1 MLRSSLSALLTMAF
15 FWQLASSQSA
25 QAADPFEI
33 SLTLKN
39 HAFEPSEA
47 KVPANQAMVV
57 TITNEDDTPEEFEST
72 ALKVEKIVAP
82 KSSIKLRVKGLPP
95 ARYEFYGEYN
105 PTAKGTLIVE

>member
-1 MLRSSLSALLTMAF
+1 MLRFSPLALLTFAF
-15 FWQLASSQSA
+15 FWQSAFWQLA
-25 QAADPFEI
+25 QAADPIEI

-39 HAFEPSEA
+39 HVFEPSEP
-47 KVPANQAMVV
+47 KVPANQAIIV
-57 TITNEDDTPEEFEST
+57 TVTNEDDTPEEFEST
-72 ALKVEKIVAP
+72 SLKVEKIVAP